1 MGEGMSFNMFSIQ
14 PRQKAGYGSSVWLI
28 DVPITDN
35 NIQTS
40 QQNSLINQPDFCS
53 LLSRK
58 HWWTLTAQTYWNVEL
73 IHYTGSNWKQWNNF
87 QELF

>member
-1 MGEGMSFNMFSIQ
+1 MSFNMFSIQ

-58 HWWTLTAQTYWNVEL
+58 H
-73 IHYTGSNWKQWNNF
+73 
-87 QELF
+87 